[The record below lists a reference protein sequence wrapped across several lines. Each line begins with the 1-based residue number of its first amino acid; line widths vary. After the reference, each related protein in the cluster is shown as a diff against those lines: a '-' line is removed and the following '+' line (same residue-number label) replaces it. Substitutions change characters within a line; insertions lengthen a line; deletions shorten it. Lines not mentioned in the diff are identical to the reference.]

1 MKEKYLP
8 IGTVVTL
15 NGGTKRVM
23 VIGYCPIA
31 EDKKMFD
38 YSACTYPEGIISSD
52 KTLAFNHEQISQIH
66 FIGLED
72 SEQAE
77 FNNKIKEML
86 KSLNDL
92 KEVELTNTNVV
103 NSEQGLNTN
112 GDIPTLDV
120 LPKQPEFINDI
131 MNNTN

>member
-1 MKEKYLP
+1 
-8 IGTVVTL
+8 
-15 NGGTKRVM
+15 
-23 VIGYCPIA
+23 
-31 EDKKMFD
+31 MFD

-120 LPKQPEFINDI
+120 LPKQPESINDI